1 MSDEEITRNV
11 LAKRYWYVRISV
23 HVKVFFQLLRS
34 YFRGINENKNLLGLN
49 LLFVITDQ
57 VPFES
62 FIEPIPTKQWIKILI
77 FVGIYGKLNY
87 VLGSYRQFTSQ
98 KI

>member
-1 MSDEEITRNV
+1 MLRFSSSFCD
-11 LAKRYWYVRISV
+11 LIS
-23 HVKVFFQLLRS
+23 
-34 YFRGINENKNLLGLN
+34 GINENKNLLGLN

-57 VPFES
+57 VQFES

-77 FVGIYGKLNY
+77 LVGIYGKLNY